1 MLIYPEYPIR
11 LRKNKDVT
19 EVWDI
24 IRKQWIQL
32 TPEELVRQHFI
43 NYLIQEKKYPPE
55 CILVEK
61 ELAIFNTQKRFD
73 VAIIDKNQNFLLVAE
88 CKAPTVN
95 LDDKVIQQILTYNLV
110 LNAQYLVITNGLR
123 QFVFKKNNNNWIEIN
138 DVVIFNQL

>member
-11 LRKNKDVT
+11 LRKNKDAT

-43 NYLIQEKKYPPE
+43 NYLIQEKKYPIE

-61 ELAIFNTQKRFD
+61 ELAVFNTQKRFD

-88 CKAPTVN
+88 CKAPSVN
-95 LDDKVIQQILTYNLV
+95 LDEKVIQQILTYNLV
-110 LNAQYLVITNGLR
+110 LNAQYLVITNGLK
-123 QFVFKKNNNNWIEIN
+123 QFVFKNDNNNWIEIN

>member
-61 ELAIFNTQKRFD
+61 ELAVFNTQKRFD

-88 CKAPTVN
+88 CKAPNVN
-95 LDDKVIQQILTYNLV
+95 LDEKVIQQILTYNLV
-110 LNAQYLVITNGLR
+110 LNAQYLVITNGLK
-123 QFVFKKNNNNWIEIN
+123 QFVFINDNNNWIEIN